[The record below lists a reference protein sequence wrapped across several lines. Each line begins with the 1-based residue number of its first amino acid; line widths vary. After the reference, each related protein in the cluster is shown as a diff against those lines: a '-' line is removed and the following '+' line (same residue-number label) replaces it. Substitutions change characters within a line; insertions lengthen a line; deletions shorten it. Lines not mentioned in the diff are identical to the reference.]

1 MAAPMMAVPD
11 CKVRQKQQVLSGVS
25 DILAEVLEE
34 NRLIVGKIVRNL
46 SSIAWSIHGVVL
58 WLLTLVLE
66 LPGLLQTFH
75 QDRHWGGW

>member
-1 MAAPMMAVPD
+1 MMAVPD